1 MIGIVRPSAADFLT
15 LGNALCG
22 AAVIVLVATT
32 DAAVLSTERLLQVV
46 AVLLVCATVL
56 DTVDGPVARRWGG
69 SVLGAQLDNLAD
81 CVTFGVAPAVA
92 LSVLVG
98 RDGGGSPVLVGGAL
112 VYVAGALLRLADFA
126 AVRHDQSDFTGLPS
140 PLAATCA
147 VVLGFL
153 APSAWVAALA
163 LAALGL
169 MMISSVHYPAQR
181 GAALALSSAGW
192 IVWLGGALGLYPM
205 TGPAIAGLVV
215 VLLVVPVAHTV
226 RLQTTVVSVQV
237 DP

>member
-1 MIGIVRPSAADFLT
+1 MIGIVRPSAADLLT

-22 AAVIVLVATT
+22 AAAIVLVATT
-32 DAAVLSTERLLQVV
+32 DAATLSTEHLLQVV

-69 SVLGAQLDNLAD
+69 SALGAPLDNLAD

-98 RDGGGSPVLVGGAL
+98 RDGGGNPALVGGAL
-112 VYVAGALLRLADFA
+112 VYTAGALLRLADFA
-126 AVRHDQSDFTGLPS
+126 AVRHEQADFTGLPS

-147 VVLGFL
+147 IVLGFL
-153 APSAWVAALA
+153 SPTAWVAAFA

-169 MMISSVHYPAQR
+169 LMISSVRYPAQR

-192 IVWLGGALGLYPM
+192 VVWLGGSLGLYPM
-205 TGPAIAGLVV
+205 PAPALAGLVV
-215 VLLVVPVAHTV
+215 VLLVVPIAHNV
-226 RLQTTVVSVQV
+226 RLQTTALPAQV